1 MATITVIQPSI
12 MTETVKRRV
21 AAYCRVSSSSE
32 DQLGS
37 YQAQLTYYSH
47 KFEDSNTEELVDL
60 YADEGITGTRDDK
73 RDEFQRL
80 MKDCRRGKIDR
91 IYTKSISR
99 FARNTKDCLK
109 NLRELKSLGIT
120 VFFEK
125 ENIDTANMTDEIMIT
140 ILGGLAQEESV
151 SISQNTKWAIRKKMA
166 SGTYNAPHLPYGY
179 YRKDGEIQVDDSL
192 KEVIKKIFSDYLNG
206 EGMTAIANELN
217 LKEIEPPIGKR
228 WYMSTIR
235 YILTNE
241 RYIGDA
247 LFQKKYSTDTF
258 PFEKKRNKGELD
270 QYYIQGILPQ
280 IIPENIFN
288 KVNCLISERKDK
300 ASTNCTNTYT
310 YTSVIKC
317 KLCGC
322 SYRRK
327 NYNGQIY
334 WVCKTHN
341 EKAANCNSIPLSEK
355 QINEAFIKVFNKLL
369 HHYKTILITTYNL
382 LQELKCKKYGGNVR
396 VMDIHKEIAKLR
408 EQNHVIA
415 RLRTKGFMDEGKFQ
429 EQSKELKNK
438 IRKLQAELKKLTR
451 SDDEDD
457 ILDQLDMLTDYFEK
471 REHMMISF
479 EPETFDSMVDKT
491 TANQNELTFHLLG
504 GIELKEKI

>member
-32 DQLGS
+32 DQLNS

-47 KFEDSNTEELVDL
+47 KFEDSVTEELVDL
-60 YADEGITGTRDDK
+60 YADESITGTRDDK

-109 NLRELKSLGIT
+109 NLRELKALGIT

-151 SISQNTKWAIRKKMA
+151 SISQNMRWSAEKRMQNGTFIA
-166 SGTYNAPHLPYGY
+166 STPPYGY
-179 YRKDGEIQVDDSL
+179 KNQDGKL
-192 KEVIKKIFSDYLNG
+192 VINAEEAIIVRQIYTEYLSGNG
-206 EGMTAIANELN
+206 
-217 LKEIEPPIGKR
+217 LKEICRILNDSGVSAGKYGKC
-228 WYMSTIR
+228 WHVESIR

-241 RYIGDA
+241 KYIGDC
-247 LFQKKYSTDTF
+247 LWQKRYTESMV
-258 PFEKKRNKGELD
+258 PFRRRINEGQVNS
-270 QYYIQGILPQ
+270 YYIPDDH
-280 IIPENIFN
+280 E
-288 KVNCLISERKDK
+288 
-300 ASTNCTNTYT
+300 
-310 YTSVIKC
+310 
-317 KLCGC
+317 
-322 SYRRK
+322 
-327 NYNGQIY
+327 
-334 WVCKTHN
+334 
-341 EKAANCNSIPLSEK
+341 
-355 QINEAFIKVFNKLL
+355 FIRLHNKLL
-369 HHYKTILITTYNL
+369 CHYRSILFPIQQM

-429 EQSKELKNK
+429 EQSKELNNK
-438 IRKLQAELKKLTR
+438 IRKLQAELKKITR

-457 ILDQLDMLTDYFEK
+457 ILEQLDMLIDYFEK
-471 REHMMISF
+471 REQIMVSF
-479 EPETFDSMVDKT
+479 EPETFDSVVDKI